1 MTNSKSTRMPVLF
14 VGHGSPMNA
23 IEDNVWSRAF
33 VALGKSMPRPRAVL
47 AMSGHWCTEGTW
59 LTSSAH
65 PETVHDFGGFP
76 KALFEVQYPAPGMP
90 DLAERVQRLLANQRA
105 QLDAT
110 QGLDHGTWSVLCHTA
125 PKADIPVV
133 QMSLDVRLSAQ
144 QRIDLARSLAPL
156 RDEGVLLL
164 GSGNITHNLHDA
176 FTRMQRGDTT
186 TPPFARDFDLAVT
199 AAVQQRD
206 EARLASLAG
215 TPDGRRAHPTED
227 HWWPLLYA
235 VGASNRDDGV
245 TFPIE
250 GFDLGSLSMRAVRWG
265 G

>member
-1 MTNSKSTRMPVLF
+1 MTTATKTRMPVLF

-33 VALGKSMPRPRAVL
+33 AALGDALPRPRAVL
-47 AMSGHWCTEGTW
+47 AMSAHWCTEGTW
-59 LTSSAH
+59 LTSSTR
-65 PETVHDFGGFP
+65 PQTVHDFGGFP

-90 DLAERVQRLLANQRA
+90 ELAQRVQQLLASQRA

-133 QMSLDVRLSAQ
+133 QMSLDVRLSPQ
-144 QRIDLARSLAPL
+144 QRIELARSLSPL

-176 FTRMQRGDTT
+176 FSRMQRGDTT
-186 TPPFARDFDLAVT
+186 TPPFARDFDLAVS
-199 AAVQQRD
+199 AALQQRD
-206 EARLASLAG
+206 DLRLASLAA
-215 TPDGRRAHPTED
+215 TPDGRRSHPSED

-235 VGASNRDDGV
+235 YGATARDETV

-265 G
+265 